1 VDKKQLLSK
10 QNLEQTLQQALT
22 QYLQTFY
29 QNNFQNKLSEEL
41 LTGMGV
47 KMIPEIMK
55 AVDSWIPKE
64 ENETKEV

>member
-1 VDKKQLLSK
+1 MDKKQLLSK

-47 KMIPEIMK
+47 KMIPEMMK
-55 AVDSWIPKE
+55 ALEPWQKE
-64 ENETKEV
+64 D

>member
-1 VDKKQLLSK
+1 MEKNEMLSK
-10 QNLEQTLQQALT
+10 EKLKQTVEQALT
-22 QYLQTFY
+22 QYFQTFY

>member
-47 KMIPEIMK
+47 KMIPEMMK
-55 AVDSWIPKE
+55 ALEPWQKE
-64 ENETKEV
+64 D

>member
-1 VDKKQLLSK
+1 MDKKQLLSK

-41 LTGMGV
+41 LTGMGI

-55 AVDSWIPKE
+55 VLEPWIPKDE
-64 ENETKEV
+64 ATKEL

>member
-1 VDKKQLLSK
+1 MEKNEMLSK
-10 QNLEQTLQQALT
+10 EKLEQALQAALT

-41 LTGMGV
+41 LTGMGI

-55 AVDSWIPKE
+55 VLDPWIPKE
-64 ENETKEV
+64 EATKEL

>member
-55 AVDSWIPKE
+55 ALEPWQKE
-64 ENETKEV
+64 D

>member
-55 AVDSWIPKE
+55 AVEPWQKE
-64 ENETKEV
+64 D

>member
-1 VDKKQLLSK
+1 MSEELSK
-10 QNLEQTLQQALT
+10 ENMLKALQDGMT
-22 QYLQTFY
+22 QYLQTFF
-29 QNNFQNKLSEEL
+29 NNNAGNKLTEEL

>member
-1 VDKKQLLSK
+1 MDKKQLLSK

-55 AVDSWIPKE
+55 ALEPWQKE
-64 ENETKEV
+64 D

>member
-1 VDKKQLLSK
+1 MEKNEMLSK
-10 QNLEQTLQQALT
+10 ENLEQTLQQALT

-47 KMIPEIMK
+47 KMIPEMMK
-55 AVDSWIPKE
+55 ALEPWQKE
-64 ENETKEV
+64 D